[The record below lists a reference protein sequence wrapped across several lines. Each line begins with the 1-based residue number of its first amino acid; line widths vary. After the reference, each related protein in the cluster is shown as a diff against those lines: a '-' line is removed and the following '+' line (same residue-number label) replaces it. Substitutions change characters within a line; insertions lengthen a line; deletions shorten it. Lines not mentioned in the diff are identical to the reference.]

1 MNPDDFPSYAK
12 VMTTITSWNNNQNL
26 YSTTTAVD
34 YNYYKGNGYIDY
46 YNEPADKIATY
57 ATAMDL
63 SKIRGIC
70 REVMDADAYELVRY
84 ELLKLLRSDTEVI
97 AAVGSA
103 TATSLQLNG
112 WKSVS
117 TFFID
122 NFLKS
127 LREFKE
133 DLKDKSEDVQLEFN
147 LTFEPV
153 HTAKPSTSDRAVK
166 LV

>member
-1 MNPDDFPSYAK
+1 
-12 VMTTITSWNNNQNL
+12 
-26 YSTTTAVD
+26 
-34 YNYYKGNGYIDY
+34 
-46 YNEPADKIATY
+46 
-57 ATAMDL
+57 
-63 SKIRGIC
+63 
-70 REVMDADAYELVRY
+70 MDADAYELVRY